1 MTVPVKLYA
10 ALLLILVAV
19 LLINQNRF
27 VPLESR
33 PHLTTVGTAEVSVTP
48 GEARIY
54 GAFVNKAADQK
65 TANKDNGE
73 TVANIVGKLKT
84 LGVSKDDIA
93 TTSIS
98 IYPEYDYSSYRTGE
112 PKITGY
118 RASTTVTVKL
128 KQTDLAD
135 KVLATMTEAK
145 AENVSGPTYSL
156 SDDDIKAYQAEAQ
169 AKALADAQAQANALV
184 VGMKLHLGPILA
196 VVPTS
201 SGAPVP
207 SPFLTRAA
215 SADLS
220 TNSTVA
226 EPERSSTG
234 TQIITATV
242 TVTYSL
248 R

>member
-1 MTVPVKLYA
+1 MTVSVKLYA

-48 GEARIY
+48 SEARIY
-54 GAFVNKAADQK
+54 GTFVNKASDQK

-73 TVANIVGKLKT
+73 AVNTIVGKLKT
-84 LGVSKDDIA
+84 LGISKDDIA

-98 IYPEYDYSSYRTGE
+98 IYPEYDYSNYRTGE

-169 AKALADAQAQANALV
+169 AKALVDAQAQADALV
-184 VGMKLHLGPILA
+184 IGMKRRLGPILA

-201 SGAPVP
+201 SGAPTP

-215 SADLS
+215 SADLA
-220 TNSTVA
+220 TTAVA
-226 EPERSSTG
+226 PPERSSAG
-234 TQIITATV
+234 TQTITATV